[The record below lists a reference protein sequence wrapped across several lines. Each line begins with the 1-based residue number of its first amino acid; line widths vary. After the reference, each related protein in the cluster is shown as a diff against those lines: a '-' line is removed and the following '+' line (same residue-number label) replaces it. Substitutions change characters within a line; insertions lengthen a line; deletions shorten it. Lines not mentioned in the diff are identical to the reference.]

1 MIWIHYGL
9 IAGSLTLA
17 VSPSIS
23 THAQSRSRTTAAPV
37 SSQVTSST
45 GTASLEGFVLDAKTQ
60 KPIVGAVIL
69 GETQSGVI
77 SSRQTVGDD
86 GAFQLTLDPKQSY
99 LIKIT
104 AAGYEPLSERMVFMS
119 SNTTTS
125 TSTNRLYGK
134 RFNLYKIGEKP
145 PIHQNATTIES
156 RAVSA
161 SSVAAPVAPAAKATN
176 QSAAS
181 VPAGQRLTP
190 PKTLDAKVV
199 YTPPLVVSAPGKT
212 TQLRAI
218 QFVQSKAEFLP
229 DAQPALEQ
237 LADFLRTNPTAEI
250 ELAGHTDNQGDFDE
264 NVRLS
269 KQRVDVV
276 KAYLVANGIA
286 ANRIV
291 TRGYGPTRPI
301 GSNNA
306 ENTRQMNRR
315 VEMTI
320 LKQ

>member
-9 IAGSLTLA
+9 IVGSLTLA
-17 VSPSIS
+17 VSPSIP
-23 THAQSRSRTTAAPV
+23 TQAQSRSRTITPPANSSVTVAAGK
-37 SSQVTSST
+37 T
-45 GTASLEGFVLDAKTQ
+45 SLEGFVLDAKSQ
-60 KPIVGAVIL
+60 KPIAGAVIL
-69 GETQSGVI
+69 AETKSGVV
-77 SSRQTVGDD
+77 SAQQTVGND
-86 GAFQLTLDPKQSY
+86 GVFQFTLDPKQSY
-99 LIKIT
+99 IIKAT
-104 AAGYEPLSERMVFMS
+104 AAGYESLAEPMAFAS
-119 SNTTTS
+119 SNTNTSLS
-125 TSTNRLYGK
+125 TSSIGNK
-134 RFNLYKIGEKP
+134 RIVLYKTGEKP
-145 PIHQNATTIES
+145 PIHRNGSTIES
-156 RAVSA
+156 R
-161 SSVAAPVAPAAKATN
+161 SVAASSGGA
-176 QSAAS
+176 SGAS
-181 VPAGQRLTP
+181 VATATSQSSASVSSGQRLTP

-199 YTPPLVVSAPGKT
+199 YTPPLVVAAPGKT

-269 KQRVDVV
+269 KQRVEVV

-291 TRGYGPTRPI
+291 TRGYGPTRPV

-306 ENTRQMNRR
+306 ETTRQMNRR
-315 VEMTI
+315 VEMTL
-320 LKQ
+320 LKP

>member
-17 VSPSIS
+17 VSPSIPA
-23 THAQSRSRTTAAPV
+23 HAQSRNRTTTAPV
-37 SSQVTSST
+37 NSQVTSAT
-45 GTASLEGFVLDAKTQ
+45 GTASLEGVILDANSQ
-60 KPIVGAVIL
+60 KPIAGAVIL
-69 GETQSGVI
+69 GETQSGAI

-99 LIKIT
+99 IIKTT
-104 AAGYEPLSERMVFMS
+104 AAGYEPLAERMVFTS

-125 TSTNRLYGK
+125 VSTNRIFGK
-134 RFNLYKIGEKP
+134 RFVLYKIGEKP
-145 PIHQNATTIES
+145 PIHQNATSIES
-156 RAVSA
+156 RSVSA
-161 SSVAAPVAPAAKATN
+161 SPVAAPVAPVAPAAN
-176 QSAAS
+176 QSAGS
-181 VPAGQRLTP
+181 VPPGQRLTP

-237 LADFLRTNPTAEI
+237 LADFLRTNPTTEI

-269 KQRVDVV
+269 KQRVEVV

-286 ANRIV
+286 PNRIV
-291 TRGYGPTRPI
+291 TRGYGPTRPV

-306 ENTRQMNRR
+306 ETTRQMNRR
-315 VEMTI
+315 VEMTV